1 MLTFHIGI
9 RYHNRMENT
18 QTTYTDKELS
28 ETARTARKY
37 IKRDHPGSTPH
48 MGYRVRIHEN
58 GVVVLAVEYHDSL
71 GLHDFTT
78 AL

>member
-1 MLTFHIGI
+1 MS
-9 RYHNRMENT
+9 ENT

-48 MGYRVRIHEN
+48 MGYRVRIFGEN
-58 GVVVLAVEYHDSL
+58 GMVVLVVEYYDSL
-71 GLHDFTT
+71 GVHDFMT